1 MNILDELFAYTG
13 FAAGD
18 SQRLRALHAKLQP
31 EFPAIAAAFYDA
43 VFKNPGAT
51 AVLKGPE
58 QIERLR
64 VTLVD
69 WMSSGL
75 LGPYDDAFYVKRSRI
90 GRRHVLIGLAQHYM
104 FTAMSVVRQAYID
117 RIAKLYTGDEM
128 LQVVKSVDKLFDIE
142 LALMLR
148 HYHLESEEKRAERER
163 TILTDRLLAL
173 QTLSAGLAHEVR
185 NPLNAAKL
193 QLELLDRRVRR
204 ITQDAS
210 LLQPSEL
217 ANQEIARLTGL
228 LNEFLAFARAP
239 ELHAAQHDVIAIA
252 QQVIG
257 LEKPFADRQ
266 KIELTLAPA
275 TGEMFARVDPGKL
288 HQILQNLLRNALEAT
303 PPGGHVGIELA
314 LKDRSLVVLMR
325 DDGQGM
331 SEETKRRMFEPF
343 FSTKENGT
351 GMGMAIVHSFVQM
364 HGGSVGVETS
374 PRGTLV
380 SVTIPSA
387 AS

>member
-1 MNILDELFAYTG
+1 
-13 FAAGD
+13 
-18 SQRLRALHAKLQP
+18 
-31 EFPAIAAAFYDA
+31 
-43 VFKNPGAT
+43 VFKSSGA
-51 AVLKGPE
+51 ASVLSGPE

-64 VTLVD
+64 VTLID

-75 LGPYDDAFYVKRSRI
+75 LGPYDEAFYEKRSRI
-90 GRRHVLIGLAQHYM
+90 GRRHVVIGLAQHYM

-128 LQVVKSVDKLFDIE
+128 TAVIKSVDKLFDIE

-163 TILTDRLLAL
+163 TILNDRLLAV

-239 ELHAAQHDVIAIA
+239 ELHAGQHDVIAIA
-252 QQVIG
+252 QQVID

-266 KIELTLAPA
+266 KIALTLEPKS
-275 TGEMFARVDPGKL
+275 GVMFAHVDPGKL
-288 HQILQNLLRNALEAT
+288 HQIIQNLLRNALEAT
-303 PPGGHVGIELA
+303 PTNGHVGVELTMTDRA
-314 LKDRSLVVLMR
+314 LLVRVR

-331 SEETKRRMFEPF
+331 TEDTKRRMFEPF

-351 GMGMAIVHSFVQM
+351 GMGMAIVHTFVQM
-364 HGGSVGVETS
+364 HSGTVGVETS
-374 PRGTLV
+374 PRGTVV
-380 SVTIPSA
+380 SVLLPQPSA
-387 AS
+387 HALRSATTFSA